1 MASSKIHVAV
11 RLEAEDVAQVDA
23 LIPLLSRRW
32 RDATRSAV
40 LRALLLAALETVKA
54 DPGALGGA
62 GMKGGESAAG
72 TAAE

>member
-11 RLEAEDVAQVDA
+11 RLDAEHVAQVDA
-23 LIPLLSRRW
+23 LIPLLFRRW
-32 RDATRSAV
+32 RDATRSDV

-62 GMKGGESAAG
+62 GMESAAD